1 MEIWIQFTQRR
12 QYRGFYGT
20 WGMIFEWTLIAE
32 QLGPAYLGWPCIGV
46 AELGEKKSF
55 AEKCKHTHEQYNL

>member
-12 QYRGFYGT
+12 QYRGFQGT
-20 WGMIFEWTLIAE
+20 WGMIFKWTLIAE

-46 AELGEKKSF
+46 AELGEKKMF
-55 AEKCKHTHEQYNL
+55 C